1 MCRAVEFH
9 SVSTQT
15 NIMESTIAR
24 RGRFDTAL
32 VNADR
37 GVLHIVA
44 HDAEKIPAANTT
56 SHPHGPQHFPQTPPY
71 SHQNPVGRASMPSQ
85 STHIPEELYEYI
97 ITTKGEDQS
106 TSARVCE
113 LIEKGR
119 EVEQ

>member
-1 MCRAVEFH
+1 MYRAAGFH
-9 SVSTQT
+9 SVSTLT
-15 NIMESTIAR
+15 NIMECKTAR
-24 RGRFDTAL
+24 RGRFDRAL

-44 HDAEKIPAANTT
+44 HEAEKIRAANTT
-56 SHPHGPQHFPQTPPY
+56 SHPHGPQLLPQTPPY

-97 ITTKGEDQS
+97 ITTKGDEQS
-106 TSARVCE
+106 TSARICE
-113 LIEKGR
+113 LLEKGR